1 MHKTATAVQ
10 DYFGLSKRRHVL
22 MEKIRSCF
30 GVPARG
36 VVFVLE
42 RESYQ
47 DYPNPV
53 WRSTAVHLNIEVGGV
68 EERSPEHLLKLME
81 SCQYSHLI
89 WLSRQACEA
98 RNILFAWILAHELR
112 HLEQDLYS
120 PTLSKAGHFLVRALG
135 TIEVEEPK
143 IGNSIPTELDA
154 NLRAY
159 RLTQRMFGT
168 EVVKAHVQNEFD
180 EENRKTLLGVLE
192 RCEHGKRYDVSGC
205 TVALLRKY
213 SSQLKEF
220 QKRPVGQSTAAF
232 DIDKVCSELSVGA
245 HSIDE
250 IDG

>member
-1 MHKTATAVQ
+1 MHNAATAVQ
-10 DYFGLSKRRHVL
+10 DRFGLSKRRRVL
-22 MEKIRSCF
+22 MKRVRSCF

-42 RESYQ
+42 REGYQ
-47 DYPNPV
+47 DYANPV

-89 WLSRQACEA
+89 WLSRQDCEA
-98 RNILFAWILAHELR
+98 RDILFAWILAHELR
-112 HLEQDLYS
+112 HLEQDLCS

-135 TIEVEEPK
+135 TVETKEPK
-143 IGNSIPTELDA
+143 MGNSIPTELDA

-159 RLTQRMFGT
+159 RLTQWMFGT

-180 EENRKTLLGVLE
+180 EESRKRLLGVLE
-192 RCEHGKRYDVSGC
+192 RSEHGKRYDVSGC

-220 QKRPVGQSTAAF
+220 QKRSVGQSTAAF
-232 DIDKVCSELSVGA
+232 DIDKVCSELSA
-245 HSIDE
+245 RARTIDE